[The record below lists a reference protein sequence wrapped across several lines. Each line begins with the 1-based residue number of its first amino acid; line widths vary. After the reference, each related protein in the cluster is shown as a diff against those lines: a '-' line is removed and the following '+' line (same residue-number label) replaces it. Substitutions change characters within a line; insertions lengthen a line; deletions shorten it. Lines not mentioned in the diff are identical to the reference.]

1 MQQSGTRSASGG
13 GRDVREYLEIPLRRP
28 WHVAIPFVLVLVAAV
43 ATSYILPPRYRSSTL
58 ILVESEKVPESFV
71 GQVATERV
79 GRRLLTVKQEVT
91 SRTRLET
98 VVREL
103 DPYKQLDRTSMT
115 DQVEWMRGSTSVT
128 VRGNDA
134 FGVEFVHGD
143 RHMAQR
149 VANRL
154 AQLFIEE
161 TMQARKQQV
170 GEAYSFIEQELAE
183 SRKQLEGREEALRRY
198 KEQHMGSL
206 PEQLNANL
214 STLQRLQLE
223 QQGVADSLRMASDR
237 LVTLEN
243 PAPKPATTGNGDGK
257 ADLTQLQSQLASLR
271 SRYTD
276 EHPDVQAVLG
286 QIAAMERSAAKSNNV
301 AAASATLEHARA
313 EVKNFRE
320 RRDELALQIGR
331 FQARVEGAPRVE
343 QEIVTLTRDFNKL
356 NENYL
361 ALLNKKLDAQLAA
374 KLEQR
379 WQGDRFRILD
389 PASLPENPFFPNRLL
404 FLLFGISAGLAL
416 GVGVALAADL
426 LDQSFRSVRDLEDA
440 LPFPVLAAVPLIAPL
455 RGSDVARKTR
465 RGATTS
471 LGLSASGGDV
481 TDFMEA
487 RHVASRKRRGSK

>member
-1 MQQSGTRSASGG
+1 
-13 GRDVREYLEIPLRRP
+13 
-28 WHVAIPFVLVLVAAV
+28 
-43 ATSYILPPRYRSSTL
+43 
-58 ILVESEKVPESFV
+58 
-71 GQVATERV
+71 
-79 GRRLLTVKQEVT
+79 
-91 SRTRLET
+91 
-98 VVREL
+98 
-103 DPYKQLDRTSMT
+103 
-115 DQVEWMRGSTSVT
+115 
-128 VRGNDA
+128 
-134 FGVEFVHGD
+134 
-143 RHMAQR
+143 
-149 VANRL
+149 
-154 AQLFIEE
+154 
-161 TMQARKQQV
+161 
-170 GEAYSFIEQELAE
+170 
-183 SRKQLEGREEALRRY
+183 
-198 KEQHMGSL
+198 
-206 PEQLNANL
+206 
-214 STLQRLQLE
+214 
-223 QQGVADSLRMASDR
+223 
-237 LVTLEN
+237 
-243 PAPKPATTGNGDGK
+243 
-257 ADLTQLQSQLASLR
+257 
-271 SRYTD
+271 
-276 EHPDVQAVLG
+276 
-286 QIAAMERSAAKSNNV
+286 MERSAAKSNNV

>member
-1 MQQSGTRSASGG
+1 
-13 GRDVREYLEIPLRRP
+13 
-28 WHVAIPFVLVLVAAV
+28 
-43 ATSYILPPRYRSSTL
+43 
-58 ILVESEKVPESFV
+58 
-71 GQVATERV
+71 
-79 GRRLLTVKQEVT
+79 
-91 SRTRLET
+91 
-98 VVREL
+98 
-103 DPYKQLDRTSMT
+103 
-115 DQVEWMRGSTSVT
+115 
-128 VRGNDA
+128 
-134 FGVEFVHGD
+134 VEFVHGD

-223 QQGVADSLRMASDR
+223 QQGIADSLRMASDR

-257 ADLTQLQSQLASLR
+257 ADLTQLQAQLASLR

-286 QIAAMERSAAKSNNV
+286 QIAALEKSASSRSSAPPANV
-301 AAASATLEHARA
+301 AAEHARA
-313 EVKNFRE
+313 EVKNLRE
-320 RRDELALQIGR
+320 RRDELALQIAR

-343 QEIVTLTRDFNKL
+343 QDIVTLTRDFNKL

-361 ALLNKKLDAQLAA
+361 ALLNKKLDAQLAT

-455 RGSDVARKTR
+455 RGSDVSRKTR
-465 RGATTS
+465 RGATS
-471 LGLSASGGDV
+471 SAGASAPGGDV

-487 RHVASRKRRGSK
+487 KHVASRKRRGSK